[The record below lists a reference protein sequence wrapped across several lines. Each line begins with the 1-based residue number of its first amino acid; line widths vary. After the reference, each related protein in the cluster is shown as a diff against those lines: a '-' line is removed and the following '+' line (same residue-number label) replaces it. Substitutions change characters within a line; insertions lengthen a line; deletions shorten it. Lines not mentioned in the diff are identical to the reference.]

1 MRESCNSNRNMDRD
15 DDRDE
20 EDGECDAAYDSGES
34 SSVIS
39 ISRVQ
44 GRAGQGRAGRL

>member
-1 MRESCNSNRNMDRD
+1 LEEEDGEFD

-20 EDGECDAAYDSGES
+20 EDGECDTAYDSGES
-34 SSVIS
+34 SAVIS

-44 GRAGQGRAGRL
+44 GRAGRL